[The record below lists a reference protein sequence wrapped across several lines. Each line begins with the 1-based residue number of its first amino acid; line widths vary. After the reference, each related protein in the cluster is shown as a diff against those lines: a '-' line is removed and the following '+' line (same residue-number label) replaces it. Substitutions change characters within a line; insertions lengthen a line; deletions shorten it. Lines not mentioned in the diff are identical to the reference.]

1 MFFSSC
7 DKIKCGLYTHKKYIY
22 IYVYRYIKYIK
33 QKNIIYMHIY
43 IYMHL
48 YICCSLSKLLTV
60 NTYYIIGRL
69 PLV

>member
-33 QKNIIYMHIY
+33 QKNIIYICIY
-43 IYMHL
+43 IYI
-48 YICCSLSKLLTV
+48 YIYVVHSV
-60 NTYYIIGRL
+60 NYSQSIHIT
-69 PLV
+69 